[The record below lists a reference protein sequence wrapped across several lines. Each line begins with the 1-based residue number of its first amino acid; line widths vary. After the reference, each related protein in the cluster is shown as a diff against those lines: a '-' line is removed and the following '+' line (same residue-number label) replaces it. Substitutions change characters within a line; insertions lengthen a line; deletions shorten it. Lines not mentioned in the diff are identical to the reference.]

1 MTTKNIFKCSKCKG
15 QKVRTR
21 TQGMVCLNCK
31 PPRTGRIEKK
41 GDREKLEK
49 VLKKINKNNLKNKK
63 TIKRSGDHYLHQV
76 DKMINGEVIKHNGVF
91 TFGVGEASNHN
102 HNIVVKDPKNLVII
116 KDEQGNYYFDL
127 KEDAFLM
134 HVEGDSMKVADHK
147 TIPIKKGIYKQVHER
162 EVDVFSQTVRKV
174 ID

>member
-1 MTTKNIFKCSKCKG
+1 M
-15 QKVRTR
+15 
-21 TQGMVCLNCK
+21 
-31 PPRTGRIEKK
+31 
-41 GDREKLEK
+41 
-49 VLKKINKNNLKNKK
+49 KKI
-63 TIKRSGDHYLHQV
+63 IKRSGDHYLHKV
-76 DKMINGEVIKHNGVF
+76 SKLGEGETIKHNGTF

-116 KDEQGNYYFDL
+116 KDSFGNYYFDL
-127 KEDAFLM
+127 KEDAVLM

-162 EVDVFSQTVRKV
+162 EVDIFSQVVRKV